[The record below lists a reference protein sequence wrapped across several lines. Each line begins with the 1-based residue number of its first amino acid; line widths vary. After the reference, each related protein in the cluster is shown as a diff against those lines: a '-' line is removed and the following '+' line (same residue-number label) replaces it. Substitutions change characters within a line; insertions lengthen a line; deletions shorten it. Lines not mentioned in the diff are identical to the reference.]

1 MSIVEP
7 EITLAETEKTGKNQF
22 QFSVFAYNRVMNT
35 QTLRLFVLAADKL
48 NISAAG
54 RELGL
59 VPAVSSARLAK
70 LEHQLGV
77 ELLHRSTRKVS
88 LSLEGAEFL
97 PYAREILAQE
107 NAAMAALGQ
116 GSAEATGTLRFTAPS
131 TFAQL
136 YIAPILAKFQDQ
148 HPGVTLDLRLSD
160 TQFDLI
166 EGSYDLA
173 LRNAPLI
180 DTSLKGRKLA
190 NDKRILCAAP
200 DYLETYG
207 ELKTP
212 DDLAKHKLIAFR
224 QIQARTLK
232 TAHGATATFDPDA
245 TNCPLIMDDGLSQK
259 LATIAGAGISM
270 NSLWSI
276 QEELASGAL
285 RHVLPEYE
293 AAEENVLWLIYPKSN
308 VLSPK
313 VRVFMDFL
321 VAEIGANPPWEK
333 SEN

>member
-1 MSIVEP
+1 MD
-7 EITLAETEKTGKNQF
+7 
-22 QFSVFAYNRVMNT
+22 T
-35 QTLRLFVLAADKL
+35 QSLRLFVLAADKL

-70 LEHQLGV
+70 LEHILGV

-88 LSLEGAEFL
+88 VSLEGAEFL

-107 NAAMAALGQ
+107 EAALSALGQ
-116 GSAEATGTLRFTAPS
+116 GAAQATGTLRFTAPS

-148 HPGVTLDLRLSD
+148 QPGVTLDLRLSD

-166 EGSYDLA
+166 DGSYDLA
-173 LRNAPLI
+173 LRNAPLV

-190 NDKRILCAAP
+190 DDRRILCAAP
-200 DYLETYG
+200 HYLDEHG
-207 ELKTP
+207 EPETP
-212 DDLAKHKLIAFR
+212 DDLRNHKLIAFR
-224 QIQARTLK
+224 HIRARALK
-232 TAHGATATFDPDA
+232 SASGATVTFDPGS
-245 TNCPLIMDDGLSQK
+245 TKCPLIMDDGHSQK
-259 LATIAGAGISM
+259 IATVAGAGISM
-270 NSLWSI
+270 NSLWSV
-276 QEELASGAL
+276 QEELASGKL
-285 RHVLPEYE
+285 RHVLPDYE
-293 AAEENVLWLIYPKSN
+293 AAEDSVLWLIYPKSN

-321 VAEIGANPPWEK
+321 IAEIATQPPWEK
-333 SEN
+333 PLA